1 MGSFAPNH
9 FSVIIKPMLKFYK
22 INFVLLLGFLFFPFL
37 GLAIS
42 TECVIV
48 NIEGKTDAE
57 LKAISEQCEKEV
69 QEQKALLDLKQ
80 RESVTIERDIL
91 IADTNIKKTDLSI
104 RTSEVK
110 IYQLGKDIDQKEG
123 DIVSLSEKMEII
135 VGHLSTLIKK
145 TNELDSFSFLEAM
158 LSQDSISN
166 FFIDI
171 DDYSVIKRDLNK
183 TLVELRETREQT
195 QITKDLLR
203 ENEMN
208 ERGLKL
214 TKESEQRKQVVY
226 KEEKD
231 DLLNLNRDQEA
242 EYQKTIAEKERVK
255 TAITNRLFRTVGGA
269 ELTFGEALQLV
280 QLYEERIGVEAA
292 LTLSILSQESGI
304 DGIIGKNQGRCT
316 YNQSASNKS
325 GTVMSNTQKSSFLK
339 IIEELGMDPETTP
352 VSCPISSDGAY
363 GGAMG
368 PSQFMPTT
376 WWDINSGFGY
386 KKRVA
391 NVLGISS
398 PSPFNNLDAFTA
410 TALYLSD
417 AMERCQT
424 AFSSQFDVW
433 SCTAAKY
440 YSGLSNTTDGTLLK
454 HMRPTYSYG
463 YKVASRALEFQK
475 DIDLLSN

>member
-1 MGSFAPNH
+1 
-9 FSVIIKPMLKFYK
+9 MLKFYK
-22 INFVLLLGFLFFPFL
+22 INFVFLLTVLFVFPVIGF
-37 GLAIS
+37 AVS
-42 TECVIV
+42 MECQII
-48 NIEGKTDAE
+48 NIEGKTEAE

-104 RTSEVK
+104 RASKVK
-110 IYQLGKDIDQKEG
+110 IYQIGKEISQKEE
-123 DIVSLSEKMEII
+123 DVVALSENMEVI

-166 FFIDI
+166 FFVDI
-171 DDYSVIKRDLNK
+171 DDYGVIKRDLNK
-183 TLVELRETREQT
+183 TLLELRGTREQT
-195 QITKDLLR
+195 EVTKGLLR

-214 TKESEQRKQVVY
+214 TKESEQRKQVTY
-226 KEEKD
+226 KSEKD
-231 DLLNLNRDQEA
+231 NLLDLNRDQEA
-242 EYQKTIAEKERVK
+242 EYQQTIAEKERVK
-255 TAITNRLFRTVGGA
+255 TAIKNRLFRTVGGT
-269 ELTFGEALQLV
+269 ELTFGEALKLV

-304 DGIIGKNQGRCT
+304 DGMIGKNQGRCT
-316 YNQSASNKS
+316 YNEPAPNKA
-325 GTVMSNTQKSSFLK
+325 GTVMSNTQKPSFLK
-339 IIEELGMDPETTP
+339 IVEELGMNPETTK
-352 VSCPISSDGAY
+352 VSCPIVSDGAY

-386 KKRVA
+386 KKRVGK
-391 NVLGISS
+391 VLGVSS
-398 PSPFNNLDAFTA
+398 PSPFNNLDAFTG

-417 AMERCQT
+417 AQEMC
-424 AFSSQFDVW
+424 SGPKGFDSKFDIW

-440 YSGLSNTTDGTLLK
+440 YSGLSNTTSRTLSR

-475 DIDLLSN
+475 DIDLLSD